1 LRVRVDEFLI
11 ALFTAVF
18 VVVVAVEQAVVLA
31 IVLSIL
37 DYVRRGYRPSRT
49 LVVSSDGGHLKGDDL
64 ESGAQAEP
72 GLVVYRFGADL
83 FYANANGF
91 TEDVLA
97 LAGGPGVEWIC
108 IDAGAISDV
117 DYSGSKTLAELHH
130 TLDERHV
137 RLVLAD
143 VSKDV
148 REQLDVYGL
157 SSELGADAVFGS
169 VGEAIEAH
177 RGSASPEPSSGTGN
191 GGERRH
197 ADD

>member
-1 LRVRVDEFLI
+1 MAPGEFLI
-11 ALFTAVF
+11 ALFTAAF
-18 VVVVAVEQAVVLA
+18 VVVVGVEQAVVLA

-49 LVVSSDGGHLKGDDL
+49 LVVPSGAHLKSAAL
-64 ESGAQAEP
+64 ESGTQAEP
-72 GLVVYRFGADL
+72 GLVIYRFGADL

-97 LAGGPGVEWIC
+97 LADGSDVDWIC
-108 IDAGAISDV
+108 IDAGAISDI
-117 DYSGSKTLAELHH
+117 DYSGSKTLAEVHK

-143 VSKDV
+143 VCDDV
-148 REQLDVYGL
+148 RAQLDLYGL
-157 SSELGADAVFGS
+157 STELGSDGVFGS

-177 RGSASPEPSSGTGN
+177 RAVASSGRSGTDTAG
-191 GGERRH
+191 
-197 ADD
+197 